1 MTSWNTRQK
10 KSNYWTSSG
19 PYDEIFYYIR
29 NNIKDIREDLAFMA
43 AGERIGIM
51 LQGYA
56 ALETELETKNQIYS
70 AMVVYG
76 LLTYQDGAVFI
87 PNKELMDKYNE
98 LLITNDS
105 LGYIHRLAEVSEKML
120 AATLSGDTEAMI
132 DILKFAHDTESP
144 ILSYSNE
151 TELSAVVNL
160 VYLAARDR
168 YRVEREDKAGE
179 GFVDFIF
186 YPERRDDAG
195 IILELK
201 VDSTPD
207 EAICQIKKK
216 GYLLRFQGKLAEKEK
231 YRGRI
236 LAVGISYDKKTKV
249 HSCKVE
255 VLRAAV

>member
-1 MTSWNTRQK
+1 MRA
-10 KSNYWTSSG
+10 
-19 PYDEIFYYIR
+19 DR
-29 NNIKDIREDLAFMA
+29 
-43 AGERIGIM
+43 
-51 LQGYA
+51 
-56 ALETELETKNQIYS
+56 
-70 AMVVYG
+70 
-76 LLTYQDGAVFI
+76 
-87 PNKELMDKYNE
+87 
-98 LLITNDS
+98 
-105 LGYIHRLAEVSEKML
+105 
-120 AATLSGDTEAMI
+120 
-132 DILKFAHDTESP
+132 KFAHDTESP

-236 LAVGISYDKKTKV
+236 LGVGIAYDRKTRV
-249 HSCKVE
+249 HGCKIE
-255 VLRAAV
+255 VLRERTQEKIVN